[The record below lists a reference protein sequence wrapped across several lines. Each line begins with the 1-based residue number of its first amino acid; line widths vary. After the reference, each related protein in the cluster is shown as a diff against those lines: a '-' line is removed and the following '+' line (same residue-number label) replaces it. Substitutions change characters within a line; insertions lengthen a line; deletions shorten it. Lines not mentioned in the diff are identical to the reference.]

1 MAEAL
6 VRLELVI
13 LDEQLDVGGGQLA
26 PAVRYYRVAITMRLH
41 YWHLKKKI
49 CTYSGDST
57 SNDKNAGNGRIIK
70 VLHSYRVVII
80 VQKYNKYNLMMYY
93 IATLNVGCLKNC
105 WAHLLV

>member
-41 YWHLKKKI
+41 YWHL
-49 CTYSGDST
+49 
-57 SNDKNAGNGRIIK
+57 
-70 VLHSYRVVII
+70 
-80 VQKYNKYNLMMYY
+80 
-93 IATLNVGCLKNC
+93 
-105 WAHLLV
+105 

>member
-41 YWHLKKKI
+41 YWHLKKEDMHI
-49 CTYSGDST
+49 QWGINVT
-57 SNDKNAGNGRIIK
+57 
-70 VLHSYRVVII
+70 
-80 VQKYNKYNLMMYY
+80 
-93 IATLNVGCLKNC
+93 TLPIL
-105 WAHLLV
+105 